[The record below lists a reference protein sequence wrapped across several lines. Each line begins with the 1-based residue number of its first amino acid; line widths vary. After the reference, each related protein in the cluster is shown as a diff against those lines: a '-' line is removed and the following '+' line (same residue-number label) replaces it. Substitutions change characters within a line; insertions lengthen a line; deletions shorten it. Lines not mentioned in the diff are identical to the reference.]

1 MPSVHLVTR
10 SSSSSCKY
18 RKIVKRGKQLPSIC
32 SKILDAHL
40 FLDYRD
46 NSKTNTFRFFD
57 DSRGNSMYR
66 VIFDKIRHT
75 RTIEYELALNKF
87 TACQEH
93 KRKSL
98 QKLILRF
105 NSLIK

>member
-10 SSSSSCKY
+10 SSSSSSCKY
-18 RKIVKRGKQLPSIC
+18 RKIVKRGN
-32 SKILDAHL
+32 
-40 FLDYRD
+40 YRD

-66 VIFDKIRHT
+66 VIFDKMYT

-93 KRKSL
+93 QRKSL

>member
-1 MPSVHLVTR
+1 MPSVHLATR
-10 SSSSSCKY
+10 SSSCKY

-32 SKILDAHL
+32 SKILDAQL
-40 FLDYRD
+40 LLRYKD
-46 NSKTNTFRFFD
+46 NSKINTFRFFGS
-57 DSRGNSMYR
+57 SRENSIKT
-66 VIFDKIRHT
+66 VSTHT

-93 KRKSL
+93 QRKSL